1 MLQSAPLILF
11 RLHTCYQPGGA
22 SERAAVLGNLQSPIQ
37 PTSLDDAL
45 AWLRSWPRWVQRCRD
60 LNMMVPDGTILAKAL
75 TAATMKFVGENP
87 DTHFRTLR
95 SSLRIDGQPAFSDVV
110 KYHQHLQAEVE
121 SIVSAR
127 TAVPAPSPA
136 IKVLGAGASGSSP
149 SSLSTK
155 PPCKYFLKP
164 SGCRRGHEQA

>member
-1 MLQSAPLILF
+1 MW
-11 RLHTCYQPGGA
+11 
-22 SERAAVLGNLQSPIQ
+22 E
-37 PTSLDDAL
+37 
-45 AWLRSWPRWVQRCRD
+45 
-60 LNMMVPDGTILAKAL
+60 
-75 TAATMKFVGENP
+75 
-87 DTHFRTLR
+87 RTLTHIFVLSFFGR
-95 SSLRIDGQPAFSDVV
+95 VFIDGQPAFSDVV

-149 SSLSTK
+149 SSPSTK

-164 SGCRRGHEQA
+164 SGCRRGQRCPYTHEWASMSKPERAKKCLTCGSEEHRQKDCPTKFPKSGGRPAGAPHGQDTGTSSTTSMPTSAPRIQKAEFLKVRRP